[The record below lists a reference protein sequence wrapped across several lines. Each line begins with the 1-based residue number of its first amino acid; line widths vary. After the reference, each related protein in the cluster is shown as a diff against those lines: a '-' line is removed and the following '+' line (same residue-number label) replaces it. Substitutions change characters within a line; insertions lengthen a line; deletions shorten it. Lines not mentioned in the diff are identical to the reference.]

1 MLFYDYLTVHLTL
14 LFPLQAVLTTAR
26 RHHVRSIWLLPHAHP
41 PVAGLVAHGR
51 RGAQL
56 PPRFRDSLWRNA
68 GRGSRGETIQG
79 KSDLFWQHTK
89 KERKKKRS
97 EVIYIWDPL
106 VHISA
111 RIDDIKMNKINAM
124 AIHFTNGTRA
134 LCNSIPC
141 DLHVT
146 GSVSRKAFLSV
157 RNNVPCNTRNN

>member
-1 MLFYDYLTVHLTL
+1 M
-14 LFPLQAVLTTAR
+14 
-26 RHHVRSIWLLPHAHP
+26 S
-41 PVAGLVAHGR
+41 
-51 RGAQL
+51 AQSGSS
-56 PPRFRDSLWRNA
+56 PTPIRPWQDSLHTVGAALNFLLA
-68 GRGSRGETIQG
+68 SGTHSDVTLVVGREGKQFKASRTFF
-79 KSDLFWQHTK
+79 DNTLRK
-89 KERKKKRS
+89 KERKNEAKS
-97 EVIYIWDPL
+97 SIHGALLFIFP
-106 VHISA
+106 A